1 MGGLEFI
8 GGFFDFLLDGF
19 LLFVQSL
26 VEALGLALE
35 FFLSGDAGGVGCES
49 GIGATIPPVLP
60 KLGESHPKLERLN
73 VGQVVQAGEQQGEIN
88 DDGSGS
94 AERVKNRIDGYVRD
108 NTTEMKP
115 FRPKI
120 EIEVDVQLLQ
130 QPHQGQ
136 RVHQRGDWFLPGI
149 SEIREKWMEESQ
161 PEYQQ
166 QKRHHVSREPDAD
179 KRNIREIS
187 PDRADHVMIAIGRVA
202 GV

>member
-1 MGGLEFI
+1 MEITLGGAKRPELARFSRGDLPLELTGKGSAGRGGLAASPEPDKTPFRH
-8 GGFFDFLLDGF
+8 
-19 LLFVQSL
+19 
-26 VEALGLALE
+26 
-35 FFLSGDAGGVGCES
+35 
-49 GIGATIPPVLP
+49 TPTLP
-60 KLGESHPKLERLN
+60 E
-73 VGQVVQAGEQQGEIN
+73 
-88 DDGSGS
+88 
-94 AERVKNRIDGYVRD
+94 
-108 NTTEMKP
+108 P

-161 PEYQQ
+161 PEHQQ

-187 PDRADHVMIAIGRVA
+187 TDWADHVMIAIGRVA